1 MRISDT
7 LTKVQSDMGY
17 ADAKG
22 EINRIL
28 FKAYLANQT
37 GGYSHGLLK
46 ASP

>member
-22 EINRIL
+22 ET
-28 FKAYLANQT
+28 NQ
-37 GGYSHGLLK
+37 
-46 ASP
+46 ASN